1 MNEEKTV
8 DKPTDP
14 ALDVDVIELGKR
26 LEGLLARYRVA
37 IKIVDGWK
45 FIERNAVEGQKR
57 LILKPLTKWYLEAHI
72 RSRLVSI
79 SRALRIEKFR
89 AVNQI
94 DGDLHKKLSGYL
106 EILEE
111 ASEVFFKWGNLLV
124 FFTSLPLILTLL
136 SPLIV
141 GSVIDFTSYSLGN
154 ILNEFIEALSQ
165 LFFSGDAVKDLLI
178 LLLIFPFTV
187 LLASIIGLVEG
198 SFLAK
203 RKIFLGQK
211 IYELE
216 TEVYKS
222 LRVNKPIEFPLDTLI
237 YPELVY
243 LFGMLIALFFIL
255 ATNTARGFDNDIG
268 LEISIVIYSLIS
280 VIPILKAFYIFASRK
295 KSGRI

>member
-8 DKPTDP
+8 DKPTDL

-154 ILNEFIEALSQ
+154 ILNEFMKALGQ
-165 LFFSGDAVKDLLI
+165 LFFSGDTGKALLI

-237 YPELVY
+237 NPALVY

-255 ATNTARGFDNDIG
+255 ATNAARGFDVDIE
-268 LEISIVIYSLIS
+268 LKILIVIYSLIS
-280 VIPILKAFYIFASRK
+280 VIPICKAFHIFASRK